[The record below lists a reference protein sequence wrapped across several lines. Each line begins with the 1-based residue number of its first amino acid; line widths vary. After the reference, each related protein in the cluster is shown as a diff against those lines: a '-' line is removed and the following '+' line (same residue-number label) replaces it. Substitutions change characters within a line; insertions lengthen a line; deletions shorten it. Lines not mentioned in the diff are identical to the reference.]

1 MRRRL
6 IPLLLL
12 SLPALAAAPAL
23 AAEDIVSGISQ
34 DQIEITS
41 SYTGTDIVVFGT
53 IERPVGAAGRDIV
66 VVVRGPDTSVTVRR
80 RDRIAGIWINRDA
93 AQFSGLPAF
102 YFLASTRPLA
112 DIADADTLGAYGL
125 GASNLNPGTIVSHHD
140 SGPFRGAV
148 IRQMTEDRL
157 YTEAPGAIDFHSE
170 NLFKTVVRI
179 PASVARGQYTVEVY
193 LFRDGEVESVQST
206 PFFIDQTGLE
216 RRVYNF
222 AHNTPLFYG
231 LMAVFMALLFGWA
244 SSVLMRR
251 PGT

>member
-1 MRRRL
+1 MRRWL
-6 IPLLLL
+6 PLLLL
-12 SLPALAAAPAL
+12 PAMAAPAL

-41 SYTGTDIVVFGT
+41 SYTGSDIVVFGT
-53 IERPVGAAGRDIV
+53 IERPEGVTGRDIV
-66 VVVRGPDTSVTVRR
+66 VVVRGPDTDITVRR
-80 RDRIAGIWINRDA
+80 RDRIAGIWVNRDA
-93 AQFSGLPAF
+93 AKFSGLPAF

-112 DIADADTLGAYGL
+112 AIAAPEVLGEYGL
-125 GASNLNPGTIVSHHD
+125 GAAWLNPGATASHHD
-140 SGPFRGAV
+140 PLPFRQAAV
-148 IRQMTEDRL
+148 RQLTAQGL

-179 PASVARGQYTVEVY
+179 PASVARGQYNVEVY

-222 AHNTPLFYG
+222 AHNAPLGYG
-231 LMAVFMALLFGWA
+231 LLAVFMALLFGWA
-244 SSVLMRR
+244 TSVLMRR
-251 PGT
+251 PG